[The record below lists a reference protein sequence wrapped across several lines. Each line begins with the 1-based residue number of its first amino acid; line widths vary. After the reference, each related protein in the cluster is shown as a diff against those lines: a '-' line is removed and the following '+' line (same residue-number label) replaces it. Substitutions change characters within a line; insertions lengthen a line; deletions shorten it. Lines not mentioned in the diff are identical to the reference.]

1 MDSFGPKAR
10 SFFEAHPDWKP
21 SVDSFCPVGWD
32 EILAQ
37 ALEDLYELAERR
49 RASISIAQI
58 KEKFAQLRIYV
69 SVKGEPE
76 QVHFD
81 LISERG
87 VLSGRSPKVSRDSVS
102 AEAAAIVNR
111 ASDQAQ
117 MVCEQCGQ
125 PGVIR
130 RSGWMRAL
138 CDSHAAKR
146 E

>member
-1 MDSFGPKAR
+1 MDSFGPMAR
-10 SFFEAHPDWKP
+10 RFFEAHPDWKP

-32 EILAQ
+32 GILAQ
-37 ALEDLYELAERR
+37 ALEDLHELAERR
-49 RASISIAQI
+49 RVSISIAQI

-69 SVKGEPE
+69 SVKGGPE

-81 LISERG
+81 LISECG
-87 VLSGRSPKVSRDSVS
+87 VLSGRSLKASKDSVR
-102 AEAAAIVNR
+102 AEAAAIVNH

-117 MVCEQCGQ
+117 LVCERCGQ

-130 RSGWMRAL
+130 HSGWMRVL
-138 CDSHAAKR
+138 CDSHAAER